1 MIGTRLDKYDLLEK
15 IGEGGMATVYRASH
29 TTLQREVAVK
39 VLHPHLSNAL
49 KNRQRFAR
57 EARTIEALRHDG
69 ILRIFDYSGEDAD
82 QCYIVTELI
91 RGDTLKDFLHKRGL
105 LPSELVALMGIKI
118 AQGLAFAHAAG
129 VVHRDIKPE
138 NVMISEDGTIKLMDF
153 GIARFLEESAITMT
167 GSLIGSPAYMSPE
180 QVLEKTPD
188 TRSDIFSLGAMLFNL
203 VTGHR
208 AFPGSNPS
216 VILKK
221 VIEGDHARILELQP
235 SVAGALAEL
244 IEQMLSPNPDD
255 RPSDAQEIVVR
266 LQYLL
271 EEMAIG
277 EKNDAWSLAS
287 FTADPEGYENRLNE
301 HLSQHLL
308 THGQKAIK
316 AGDHATARSDFN
328 RLLALEPD
336 HPEVMELI
344 SDLAFAGTERSLHS
358 TLARWGGLAVLIVAI
373 PGIWIWSQ
381 SAKPTTIAT
390 DQDPHLSSEQVSE
403 VAPQE
408 SGPEFQV
415 LPISTPDLT
424 DKTTGK
430 SELNP
435 AESKESGAVK
445 PSAASNAVET
455 KTTKPAAIVAEEAGE
470 EAAEEVVPQP
480 PVDQGVLHVGLSKL
494 IRGVWADVF
503 VDGQSKGRT
512 RGGSAP
518 LRLELE
524 PGTHILKVT
533 NDYALAFERRFDL
546 DAGQTVRFDDI
557 NLQKRPVTLQF
568 QSTLSP
574 ECTLS
579 LEGKVLGTLGILGF
593 QSTISNPRD
602 LAKLHI
608 RCPDGKLHGPF
619 DMPTPSPGDIVRF
632 PPKP

>member
-1 MIGTRLDKYDLLEK
+1 
-15 IGEGGMATVYRASH
+15 
-29 TTLQREVAVK
+29 
-39 VLHPHLSNAL
+39 
-49 KNRQRFAR
+49 
-57 EARTIEALRHDG
+57 
-69 ILRIFDYSGEDAD
+69 
-82 QCYIVTELI
+82 
-91 RGDTLKDFLHKRGL
+91 
-105 LPSELVALMGIKI
+105 
-118 AQGLAFAHAAG
+118 
-129 VVHRDIKPE
+129 
-138 NVMISEDGTIKLMDF
+138 
-153 GIARFLEESAITMT
+153 
-167 GSLIGSPAYMSPE
+167 
-180 QVLEKTPD
+180 
-188 TRSDIFSLGAMLFNL
+188 LFNL

-235 SVAGALAEL
+235 SVAPALAAL
-244 IEQMLSPNPDD
+244 IEQMLSPDPDD

-287 FTADPEGYENRLNE
+287 FTADPEVYESRLNE
-301 HLSQHLL
+301 HLSHHLL
-308 THGQKAIK
+308 VHGQNAIK

-344 SDLAFAGTERSLHS
+344 SDLAFAGSERSLHN
-358 TLARWGGLAVLIVAI
+358 TFARWGGLAVLIVAI

-381 SAKPTTIAT
+381 SSRNTTIAT
-390 DQDPHLSSEQVSE
+390 VQALHPSSEQVSD
-403 VAPQE
+403 VVSQE
-408 SGPEFQV
+408 SQPELPV

-424 DKTTGK
+424 DKPERK
-430 SELNP
+430 P
-435 AESKESGAVK
+435 AESNEIGPVK
-445 PSAASNAVET
+445 PIATSSAMET
-455 KTTKPAAIVAEEAGE
+455 KVAKPAAIVPKEVTEKVTE
-470 EAAEEVVPQP
+470 KVTEEVAPQP
-480 PVDQGVLHVGLSKL
+480 PVDKGVLHVGLSKL
-494 IRGVWADVF
+494 TRGVWADVF

-518 LRLELE
+518 LRLEME

-568 QSTLSP
+568 QSTLAS
-574 ECTLS
+574 ECTVS
-579 LEGKVLGTLGILGF
+579 IADKVLGTLGILSF